1 MLRRGIPGQRQ
12 HPARSPARGADA
24 C

>member
-1 MLRRGIPGQRQ
+1 MLRCGIPGQRQ